1 MKFIIIEN
9 NPDQAFFY
17 DQIGVDYILVDLE
30 ILGKVERQGH
40 LDTVI
45 SSHHQITDVRKV
57 KDRLSRSKLIVR
69 CNPIHEDIEFEINQI
84 INEGADAI
92 MLPFFKS
99 HLEVENFLDIVDGR
113 VETIL
118 LLETPQAFCRV
129 DRILEL
135 KGINKIHI
143 GLNDLHLGMG
153 LSFMFELISNNFLDP
168 LILKLKEKN
177 IEYGIGGV
185 AGLDSGNVSG
195 DLVMNEYIR
204 LGSKMVILSRSFF
217 INLKNDFHQIKDE
230 FEKLKMYHSTL
241 LDYSA
246 ESFLLDSH
254 QKFKSKVNE
263 IVDSKNSL
271 K

>member
-1 MKFIIIEN
+1 MGFIIIEN
-9 NPDQAFFY
+9 NPDQAVFY
-17 DQIGVDYILVDLE
+17 DQLGIEYILVDLE

-45 SSHHQITDVRKV
+45 SSHHKITDVRKV
-57 KDRLSRSKLIVR
+57 KDKLSRSKLIVR
-69 CNPIHEDIEFEINQI
+69 CNPIHENIEFEINQI
-84 INEGADAI
+84 IDEGADAI

-99 HLEVENFLDIVDGR
+99 HLEVKKFLSIVDGR

-118 LLETPQAFCRV
+118 LLETPQALCRV

-143 GLNDLHLGMG
+143 GLNDLYLGMG

-168 LILKLKEKN
+168 LISKLKEKN
-177 IEYGIGGV
+177 IDYGIGGV
-185 AGLDSGNVSG
+185 AGLDSGHVNG
-195 DLVMNEYIR
+195 ALVMNEYVR

-217 INLKNDFHQIKDE
+217 SNFEGDLRKIREE
-230 FEKLKMYHSTL
+230 FDKLKKYHVSL
-241 LDYSA
+241 IDLSDK
-246 ESFLLDSH
+246 SFFIDSH
-254 QKFKSKVNE
+254 QKFRLKVEE
-263 IVDSKNSL
+263 IVDSKTRL